1 MSVQRDVG
9 SVAGT
14 VVERAPAPD
23 PTAAAF
29 FDVDNTMIMGASI
42 FHLAR
47 GLVERKYF
55 RTADL
60 VGFAWQQVKFRV
72 LGREDHQGIESSREQ
87 LLSFVAGRR
96 TDELAALCEE
106 IFEAR
111 IASRVWPGTR
121 SLAELH
127 LAAGQRV
134 WLVTAAPV
142 ELAEIIARR
151 LGLTGA
157 LGTVGE
163 RENGVYTG
171 KLTGGLMHGQAKA
184 DAIQALAAR
193 EGLILANCTA
203 YSDSRNDLPML
214 STVGTAI
221 AVNPDSGLR
230 DIARTRGWE
239 IRDFRTGRKAMKI
252 GLPSLLGATAL
263 AGAVLTALANR
274 RRPH

>member
-1 MSVQRDVG
+1 MSVRRQVG
-9 SVAGT
+9 SMTET
-14 VVERAPAPD
+14 VVERMPAPD

-47 GLVERKYF
+47 GLVERKFF

-60 VGFAWQQVKFRV
+60 LGFAWKQVKFRV
-72 LGREDHQGIESSREQ
+72 LGREDHQGIEDSREQ

-106 IFEAR
+106 IFDSR

-121 SLAELH
+121 SLAQLH

-171 KLTGGLMHGQAKA
+171 RLVGGLMHGQAKA
-184 DAIQALAAR
+184 DALRVLAER
-193 EGLILANCTA
+193 EGLNLANCVA
-203 YSDSRNDLPML
+203 YSDSHNDLPML
-214 STVGTAI
+214 SAVGTAI

-230 DIARTRGWE
+230 EIARTRGWE
-239 IRDFRTGRKAMKI
+239 IRDFRTGRKAIKI
-252 GLPSLLGATAL
+252 GLPTILATCAL
-263 AGAVLTALANR
+263 AAAITAVVAGR
-274 RRPH
+274 RRI

>member
-106 IFEAR
+106 IFDAR

-184 DAIQALAAR
+184 DAIQALADR
-193 EGLILANCTA
+193 EGLTLANCTA
-203 YSDSRNDLPML
+203 YSDSHNDLPML

-239 IRDFRTGRKAMKI
+239 IRDFRTGRKAIKI

-263 AGAVLTALANR
+263 TGAVLTALANR
-274 RRPH
+274 RRPR